1 MAGTIK
7 IELDIP
13 EFQNT
18 LGINIELVKDGSG
31 MSGYYSTSTI
41 TTSDLPTLPNNPITN
56 PSVTYNSTEG
66 AEKKTSTTPTTST
79 TTTTKK
85 GRSGNMM
92 NIDF

>member
-31 MSGYYSTSTI
+31 TGRYYYSTST
-41 TTSDLPTLPNNPITN
+41 TTSDLPTMPNNPITN
-56 PSVTYNSTEG
+56 PSVVYSSTEG
-66 AEKKTSTTPTTST
+66 TEKRTSTTPTTST

-92 NIDF
+92 NVDF